1 MAAPLPAPIED
12 DELADD
18 RPDTVVLGH
27 NIFKRF
33 TDIYFRRAA
42 GDGTPVMIVQLT
54 DAPAALPIRALQREF
69 GIADDS
75 PDGLVLGMIGEALDF
90 VGVLRPGDAF
100 PPEVLSGSA
109 SWQPEPRHFELAL
122 ARLRNG
128 LVAWLPGGDGSV
140 TEGAAFRDRLT
151 EAFRAAA
158 RELGLPRPEDAVAL
172 VEELAGELAHIE
184 YLREHL
190 IVGMIRMQAVL
201 AAIAP
206 QMRADRNRSETVMQI
221 IRLLNVAVERTR
233 ARFNEID
240 EQTGQVMEALRSL
253 PAQRAMIR
261 STRDYLHRS
270 WRAFEP
276 ILSRWTAIDP
286 ANPMG
291 LRGAIEEAY
300 AFLAPRYM
308 NVQDWIDGGRR
319 MGVPE
324 KKQKN
329 QMEW

>member
-1 MAAPLPAPIED
+1 MAAPLPAPVDED
-12 DELADD
+12 DREDE

-27 NIFKRF
+27 NVFKRF
-33 TDIYFRRAA
+33 TDVYFRRAA
-42 GDGTPVMIVQLT
+42 GDGTPVMMVQLT

-69 GIADDS
+69 AIPDDS

-90 VGVLRPGDAF
+90 VGVLRLGDAF
-100 PPEVLSGSA
+100 PPEVLSGLA
-109 SWQPEPRHFELAL
+109 SWHPEPRHVELAL

-128 LVAWLPGGDGSV
+128 LVAWLPGGSGV
-140 TEGAAFRDRLT
+140 VEEGAAFRDRLA

-158 RELGLPRPEDAVAL
+158 RELGLPRAEDAVAL

-201 AAIAP
+201 QAIAP
-206 QMRADRNRSETVMQI
+206 QMRADRNRHETVMQV

-233 ARFNEID
+233 NRFNEID
-240 EQTGQVMEALRSL
+240 AQTAQVMEALRSL
-253 PAQRAMIR
+253 PAQRALIR

-276 ILSRWTAIDP
+276 ILSRWTAMDP
-286 ANPMG
+286 ANPLG
-291 LRGAIEEAY
+291 LRGAVDEAY

-319 MGVPE
+319 SGE
-324 KKQKN
+324 KKKN